1 LPCKKQKESSL
12 VSKKELSSTEKLL
25 DVIRNREAS
34 DDFVAPSPSISTT
47 SEKKSKSL
55 LLKTLHQNKNISIGV
70 DIGYRHLRCIKV
82 ARSFDSDWKLLDYT
96 IVPLRADISRGT
108 PDFADFLKS
117 ELDKFCGSIKKPNLW
132 ANMSSAR
139 VEVAS
144 ILIPKVAKKQI
155 EKAVYWT
162 AKKTMSLRGK
172 DLVFDFEMEGE
183 VVERG
188 ITKLAVMTYAA
199 PKKEVQEM
207 KDLFEGI
214 GYSLSGLTITPFGT
228 QNLFKTNWMPSSK
241 QSLAVLYIGRGW
253 SRIDIYSRGNLVLT
267 RGIKAG
273 INTMVQ
279 ELMEAY
285 NEKLKF
291 VSSDESGTGQTL
303 SPDEPRENMFM
314 DMENAREL
322 LYGLSPDSPS
332 TAELMARFE
341 LDEYSIFK
349 MINPALDRLVRQ
361 TERTFQYNTMNLG
374 NEKVSAV
381 YVSTAMNVYKP
392 IVDYIGDDLGIER
405 DVLDP
410 LEPANPL
417 VNEIT
422 ANLSMSDRVS
432 FAPALGVALSDVTR
446 TPNLLFTYKDK
457 VRQSNMVKSGRAI
470 FVALTVVLM
479 FCVGVLFVIG
489 DIADRKGAEL
499 AKLEKQLKPGIQID
513 EKVLPLFVSKVQ
525 KDKKYLQEYSE
536 RYLGIAAISE
546 LSLLTPSNIRLLNVT
561 VRIKTPSTKSGKT
574 NIRNLTIE
582 GVVSGEMESFEDS
595 LVKYVLKL
603 QSSPMFSEV
612 KIDKSNT
619 ESFENM
625 ELLRFTVTVNFV

>member
-1 LPCKKQKESSL
+1 M

-25 DVIRNREAS
+25 DVIRNTEAS
-34 DDFVAPSPSISTT
+34 DDFMTPSVSSTPSD
-47 SEKKSKSL
+47 KKSKPL
-55 LLKTLHQNKNISIGV
+55 LLKTLHQNKKISIGV
-70 DIGYRHLRCIKV
+70 DIGHRHLKCIKV
-82 ARSFDSDWKLLDYT
+82 ARLSDSDWELLDYT
-96 IVPLRADISRGT
+96 IVPLRADISMGT
-108 PDFADFLKS
+108 PEFADFLKS
-117 ELDKFCGSIKKPNLW
+117 ELDKFCDSIKKPNLW

-155 EKAVYWT
+155 ERAVYWT
-162 AKKTMSLRGK
+162 AQKTMSLKGK
-172 DLVFDFEMEGE
+172 DVVFDFEIEGE

-199 PKKEVQEM
+199 PKKEVQKM
-207 KDLFEGI
+207 KELFESI
-214 GYSLSGLTITPFGT
+214 GYPLSGLTITPFGT
-228 QNLFKTNWMPSSK
+228 QNLFKTNWMPSFE
-241 QSLAVLYIGRGW
+241 QSIAILYIDRGW

-273 INTMVQ
+273 INSMVQ

-291 VSSDESGTGQTL
+291 VSPDESGAGQTI
-303 SPDEPRENMFM
+303 SPDELRGNMFM

-332 TAELMARFE
+332 TAELRARFG
-341 LDEYSIFK
+341 LDEHSIFK
-349 MINPALDRLVRQ
+349 MTTPALDRLVRQ
-361 TERTFQYNTMNLG
+361 TERTFQYNTINLG
-374 NEKVSAV
+374 NERINAV
-381 YVSTAMNVYKP
+381 YVSTEMDVYKP
-392 IVDYIGDDLGIER
+392 VVDYIGDDLGIER

-410 LEPANPL
+410 LEPANPF

-422 ANLSMSDRVS
+422 ANLSISDRVS
-432 FAPALGVALSDVTR
+432 FVPALGVALSDVTR

-457 VRQSNMVKSGRAI
+457 VKQSNIVKGSRAI
-470 FVALTVVLM
+470 FVTLTIVLI
-479 FCVGVLFVIG
+479 FCVGVLFVMG
-489 DIADRKGAEL
+489 DIADRKKAEL
-499 AKLEKQLKPGIQID
+499 AKLEKQLKQGIQID
-513 EKVLPLFVSKVQ
+513 ERVLPLFVSKVQ
-525 KDKKYLQEYSE
+525 KDKKYLKEYGE
-536 RYLGIAAISE
+536 RYLGMAAIGE
-546 LSLLTPSNIRLLNVT
+546 LSLLTPSNIRLLDVT

-582 GVVSGEMESFEDS
+582 GVVSGEVESFEDS

-612 KIDKSNT
+612 KIDKSST

-625 ELLRFTVTVNFV
+625 ELLRFTVTVKFIQDLI